1 MGRVMAI
8 DWGSKR
14 VGVALS
20 DETRT
25 IARPLDTLEVKSL
38 KGAAEKLAAI
48 ISENGVDEVVLG
60 YPLHMDGTEGSSA
73 KECRRLSDSLRT
85 LLPGLRLVLM
95 DERLSSVGAEAILRE
110 RGEKTRGRKER
121 LDQVAASL
129 LLQEYLDSA
138 RP

>member
-1 MGRVMAI
+1 MAV

-20 DETRT
+20 DETKT
-25 IARPLDTLEVKSL
+25 IARPLETLQVKSSRET
-38 KGAAEKLAAI
+38 AERLAAI
-48 ISENGVDEVVLG
+48 ALESGVEEVVLG
-60 YPLHMDGTEGSSA
+60 FPLHMDGSEGSSA
-73 KECRRLSDSLRT
+73 KECRKLSDALRT
-85 LLPGLRLVLM
+85 LIPGIRLVLV
-95 DERLSSVGAEAILRE
+95 DERLSSLRAESILRE

-121 LDQVAASL
+121 LDQVAASV

>member
-1 MGRVMAI
+1 MAI

-25 IARPLDTLEVKSL
+25 IARPLETLEVNSL
-38 KGAAEKLAAI
+38 RGAAQDLAAI
-48 ISENGVDEVVLG
+48 ASRSGVDEIIVG
-60 YPLHMDGTEGSSA
+60 YPLHMDGSEGSSA
-73 KECRRLSDSLRT
+73 RESQRLTEILRS
-85 LLPGLRLVLM
+85 LLPGVRLVLM
-95 DERLSSVGAEAILRE
+95 DERLSSVRAEAILRE
-110 RGEKTRGRKER
+110 RGEKTRGRKGR
-121 LDQVAASL
+121 LDQVAASV